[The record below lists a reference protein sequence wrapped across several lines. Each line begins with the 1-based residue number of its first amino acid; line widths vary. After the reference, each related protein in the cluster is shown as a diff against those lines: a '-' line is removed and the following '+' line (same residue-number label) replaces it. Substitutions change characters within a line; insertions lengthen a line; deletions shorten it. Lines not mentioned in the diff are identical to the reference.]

1 MSMPMSDRR
10 RPMTDRRKQA
20 MSLRIS
26 VTDIRKVKKLA
37 ERLGTRD
44 SDVVRFA
51 LKIMLER
58 LGPLCDENVRGR
70 ALVPVIV
77 EAGQDILHHFDLDLV
92 RLEEIVNSG
101 VDKGQE
107 IESEDLQLL
116 AATGI
121 HQTYAQL
128 KLSKIIPGPDME
140 RGPAPQMEEQ
150 LNDRLRSYFYAKYAE
165 TESSVDTAAAAE

>member
-1 MSMPMSDRR
+1 MSMPMPMFDRR
-10 RPMTDRRKQA
+10 KSMSDRRKQA

-26 VTDIRKVKKLA
+26 ATDLRKVKKLA

-51 LKIMLER
+51 LIIMLER
-58 LGPLCDENVRGR
+58 LGPLCDQNVRGR

-77 EAGQDILHHFDLDLV
+77 EAGHDILHHFDLDFV

-107 IESEDLQLL
+107 IESDDLQLL
-116 AATGI
+116 AEI
-121 HQTYAQL
+121 
-128 KLSKIIPGPDME
+128 
-140 RGPAPQMEEQ
+140 
-150 LNDRLRSYFYAKYAE
+150 
-165 TESSVDTAAAAE
+165 

>member
-1 MSMPMSDRR
+1 MSNHR

-20 MSLRIS
+20 ISLRIS
-26 VTDIRKVKKLA
+26 VTDLRSVKKLA
-37 ERLGTRD
+37 QRLGTRD

-58 LGPLCDENVRGR
+58 LGPLCDQNVRGR

-77 EAGQDILHHFDLDLV
+77 EAGHDILHHFDLDSA

-101 VDKGQE
+101 VGKGQE

-121 HQTYAQL
+121 QQTYAQL
-128 KLSKIIPGPDME
+128 KLSKIIPGPDMG
-140 RGPAPQMEEQ
+140 RGRAPQMEEQ

-165 TESSVDTAAAAE
+165 TESSGDAAAAAE

>member
-1 MSMPMSDRR
+1 
-10 RPMTDRRKQA
+10 MTDRRKQA
-20 MSLRIS
+20 ISLRIS
-26 VTDIRKVKKLA
+26 ATDLGKVKKLA
-37 ERLGTRD
+37 QRLGTRD

-58 LGPLCDENVRGR
+58 LAPLCDRNVRGR

-77 EAGQDILHHFDLDLV
+77 EAGHDILHHFDLDLA

-121 HQTYAQL
+121 QQTYAQL
-128 KLSKIIPGPDME
+128 KLSKIIPGPDMG
-140 RGPAPQMEEQ
+140 RGHPPQMEEQ

-165 TESSVDTAAAAE
+165 TESPVDSATAAE

>member
-1 MSMPMSDRR
+1 MSDRR
-10 RPMTDRRKQA
+10 KPVSDRRKQA
-20 MSLRIS
+20 ISLRIS
-26 VTDIRKVKKLA
+26 VTDLRSVKKLA
-37 ERLGTRD
+37 QRLGTRD

-58 LGPLCDENVRGR
+58 LGPLCDQNVRGR

-77 EAGQDILHHFDLDLV
+77 EAGHDILHHFDLDFA

-121 HQTYAQL
+121 QQTYAQL
-128 KLSKIIPGPDME
+128 KLTKIIPGPDMG
-140 RGPAPQMEEQ
+140 RGRPPQMEEQ
-150 LNDRLRSYFYAKYAE
+150 LNDRLRSYFFAKYAE
-165 TESSVDTAAAAE
+165 TESSVDSATAGE

>member
-10 RPMTDRRKQA
+10 TPTSDRRKQA

-26 VTDIRKVKKLA
+26 ATDLRKVKKLA

-58 LGPLCDENVRGR
+58 LGPLCDQNVRGR

-92 RLEEIVNSG
+92 RLDEIVNSG

-107 IESEDLQLL
+107 IDSEDLQLL
-116 AATGI
+116 AASGI
-121 HQTYAQL
+121 QQTYAQL
-128 KLSKIIPGPDME
+128 KLTRILPGPGIE
-140 RGPAPQMEEQ
+140 GRRAPQMKEQ

-165 TESSVDTAAAAE
+165 AESSVDSATAAE

>member
-1 MSMPMSDRR
+1 
-10 RPMTDRRKQA
+10 
-20 MSLRIS
+20 
-26 VTDIRKVKKLA
+26 
-37 ERLGTRD
+37 LGTRD

-58 LGPLCDENVRGR
+58 LGPLCDQNVRGR

-77 EAGQDILHHFDLDLV
+77 EAGQDILHHFDLDFA

-101 VDKGQE
+101 VDKGQAV
-107 IESEDLQLL
+107 ESEDLQLL

-121 HQTYAQL
+121 QQTYAQL
-128 KLSKIIPGPDME
+128 KLSKIIPGPDLG
-140 RGPAPQMEEQ
+140 RGRAPQMEEH

-165 TESSVDTAAAAE
+165 TECSGDAATAAE

>member
-1 MSMPMSDRR
+1 
-10 RPMTDRRKQA
+10 MTDRRKQA

-26 VTDIRKVKKLA
+26 AADLRKVKKLA

-58 LGPLCDENVRGR
+58 LGPLCDQNVRGR

-77 EAGQDILHHFDLDLV
+77 EAGRDILHHFDLDFA

-101 VDKGQE
+101 VDKAQE
-107 IESEDLQLL
+107 VEPEDLQLL
-116 AATGI
+116 ATAGI
-121 HQTYAQL
+121 QQTYAQL
-128 KLSKIIPGPDME
+128 KLSKIIPGPGIE
-140 RGPAPQMEEQ
+140 RRRAPQMEDQ
-150 LNDRLRSYFYAKYAE
+150 LNGHLRSYFYAKYAE
-165 TESSVDTAAAAE
+165 PESSVDIAAAAE

>member
-1 MSMPMSDRR
+1 MPMSDRR
-10 RPMTDRRKQA
+10 KQA
-20 MSLRIS
+20 ISLRINAS
-26 VTDIRKVKKLA
+26 DLRKVKKLA
-37 ERLGTRD
+37 ERLGRRD

-58 LGPLCDENVRGR
+58 LGPLCDQNVRGR

-77 EAGQDILHHFDLDLV
+77 EAGHDILHHFDLDFT

-121 HQTYAQL
+121 QQTYAQL
-128 KLSKIIPGPDME
+128 KLNKIIVPGPDTG
-140 RGPAPQMEEQ
+140 RGRAPRMDEQ

>member
-1 MSMPMSDRR
+1 
-10 RPMTDRRKQA
+10 MTDRRKQA

-26 VTDIRKVKKLA
+26 VTDLRKVKKLA

-58 LGPLCDENVRGR
+58 LGPLCDQNVRGR

-77 EAGQDILHHFDLDLV
+77 EAGQDILHHFDLDFA

-128 KLSKIIPGPDME
+128 KLSKIIPEPDVGPG
-140 RGPAPQMEEQ
+140 RPPQMEEQ
-150 LNDRLRSYFYAKYAE
+150 LNDRLRSYFYAKYAD
-165 TESSVDTAAAAE
+165 TECSDDAATAAK